1 VTLAVAVLFIVAT
14 AGLVRSQ
21 AAAPR
26 RIVSLV
32 PAVTEMLFA
41 MGAGSSVVGVSNYDA
56 FPPEVASL
64 PKVGA
69 LVDPDFERILALRP
83 DLVVAYGS
91 QDELIARL
99 GRARI
104 AAFRYRHAG
113 LPDITAM
120 IRELGAEVG
129 RVEDAA
135 RLARRIEAEIES
147 VRQAVASERR
157 PATMLIFE
165 REAGSLRGIF
175 ASAGV
180 GFLHDMLIA
189 AGGRDVFEDVPRESL
204 QVSTEVLLARAPE
217 VIVEL
222 QWAGAWTAER
232 VARERAAWAALP
244 AIPAVRTGRIH
255 FLTEPWLSV
264 PGPRVAAAVCLLAET
279 LHPRAIAALPRG
291 DDGLPVVLARIPAIA
306 PGIRSGA
313 AGLGPLPAGAP
324 MPE

>member
-1 VTLAVAVLFIVAT
+1 
-14 AGLVRSQ
+14 
-21 AAAPR
+21 
-26 RIVSLV
+26 
-32 PAVTEMLFA
+32 
-41 MGAGSSVVGVSNYDA
+41 VVGVSTYDA

-104 AAFRYRHAG
+104 AAFPYRHARRAG
-113 LPDITAM
+113 LADITAM
-120 IRELGAEVG
+120 IRELGAELG
-129 RVEDAA
+129 RVDDAA
-135 RLARRIEAEIES
+135 RLAGRIEADIET
-147 VRQAVASERR
+147 VRQAVARERR
-157 PATMLIFE
+157 PSTMLIFE

-222 QWAGAWTAER
+222 QWAGEWTAER

-264 PGPRVAAAVCLLAET
+264 PGPRVAAAVRLLAET
-279 LHPRAIAALPRG
+279 LHPRAVAARH
-291 DDGLPVVLARIPAIA
+291 DDGLPVVLARIPPIA
-306 PGIRSGA
+306 PGIRRGA
-313 AGLGPLPAGAP
+313 PSRGPVPAGALL
-324 MPE
+324 PE